1 MDLPW
6 ADDGRDVRVAVS
18 GGWLWRGPR
27 TRHAE
32 QRLHRE
38 ATLLAWLAPQVS
50 LRVPQPELYSTKPL
64 RVRHR
69 PVPGSPWRPGPK
81 DAKTGAWVGAFLAEL
96 HALCCAD
103 AVAAGALD
111 AETIAE
117 RDRCL
122 RDHLAR
128 SVVPQLEKT
137 EQPRVLAALMRLVG
151 DDADAAMTHGDLRAA
166 HVRCDAEG
174 PGVIDWLDAGIGD
187 RAKDLAWALYGSSP
201 EFASGVRSTYPD
213 VDAFAP
219 RAADWFTVLTAVPP
233 HAAG

>member
-32 QRLHRE
+32 QRLHQE

-50 LRVPQPELYSTKPL
+50 LLVPQPELHSTQPL

-69 PVPGSPWRPGPK
+69 PVPGGPWRPGAR
-81 DAKTGAWVGAFLAEL
+81 DEEIGARVGAFLAEL
-96 HALCCAD
+96 HGLSCSD

-111 AETIAE
+111 AETTAE
-117 RDRCL
+117 RDRSL

-128 SVVPQLEKT
+128 SVVPTLAKT
-137 EQPRVLAALMRLVG
+137 EQARVLAALMRLVG
-151 DDADAAMTHGDLRAA
+151 DDADAVVIHGDLRAD
-166 HVRCDAEG
+166 HVRCDADQL
-174 PGVIDWLDAGIGD
+174 GVIDWLDAGIGD

-201 EFASGVRSTYPD
+201 EFASGVRSTYPE
-213 VDAFAP
+213 VDAFAT
-219 RAADWFTVLTAVPP
+219 RAADWFTVLTAVPR